1 MCGDENCS
9 FVHFAMNAETND
21 FSPHVVNTN
30 KLWRKNMVFGLFKK
44 DKDDAHPLNHPVYV
58 EIPYGDET
66 LRLETGR
73 MAKQANGAVLATM
86 GGTMVLATVCAEKSA
101 VEGQD
106 FFPLTVDYQE
116 KYASAGRIPG
126 SRDRREGK
134 ASTAET
140 LTARL
145 IDRPIRPLFPE
156 TFKNKVQII
165 AQVFSYDKKNQ
176 PDILAMIASS
186 AALAL
191 SGVPFQGPIGAAR
204 VGYADGQYVLN
215 PSRKATDDMEMDLV
229 VAATKDGV
237 LMVESEI
244 GELDEKTVLGAV
256 KFGFDAQQPVI
267 NAINELAEKAGKE
280 RWATP
285 EKSPEYVAMEKAF
298 EKFAG
303 DIEAALGIKE
313 KLVRLD
319 TLAEIHVAAKAMI
332 PELFPDTTVATSTLE
347 SFADEIVE
355 NITARIMRGNILAG
369 KPRIDGRDTKTVRPI
384 EIELGVLPRA
394 HGSALF
400 TRGETQALVTLT
412 LGGGKDALPIES
424 LDGAEEKDFFL
435 NYNFPGYSVGE
446 CKGLKSPSRREL
458 GHGNLAWRAL
468 HPMVPN
474 RAEFDYVIRVV
485 SDILESNG
493 SSSMATTCGATLA
506 MMDGGVPLKRPVAGI
521 AMGLIKEG
529 DDYAVL
535 TDILGDE
542 DHLGDMDFKVTGTDQ
557 GITALQMDIKITSIT
572 FEIMEKALAQAR
584 DGRMHILGKIE
595 KAIKAP
601 REKVSEYAPQMYTMK
616 INPDKVRE
624 VIGKGGVVIQA
635 LTRETNTNI
644 DLEDDGTIKIM
655 AVSKEDADEAI
666 RRIKDI
672 VAEPEV
678 GMIYAGTV
686 SGVKDFGLFVKVL
699 NGFESMVHISE
710 ITGKR
715 IDKIADAG
723 YKEGDAV
730 YVKYLGADKRGKTRM
745 TMVGIDQK
753 SGKEV
758 EKA

>member
-1 MCGDENCS
+1 M
-9 FVHFAMNAETND
+9 
-21 FSPHVVNTN
+21 
-30 KLWRKNMVFGLFKK
+30 LFGLINKK
-44 DKDDAHPLNHPVYV
+44 GEPAHLNNPVAV
-58 EIPYGDET
+58 EVKYGDET

-73 MAKQANGAVLATM
+73 LAKQANGSVLATM
-86 GGTMVLATVCAEKSA
+86 GGTMVLATVCAEKTA

-116 KYASAGRIPG
+116 KFASAGRIPG

-134 ASTAET
+134 ASMGET
-140 LTARL
+140 LIARL

-156 TFKNKVQII
+156 TFKNKVQVI
-165 AQVFSYDKKNQ
+165 AQVFSYDRKNQ

-191 SGVPFQGPIGAAR
+191 SGVPFAGPIGAAR
-204 VGYADGQYVLN
+204 VGYMNGKYVLN
-215 PSRKATDDMEMDLV
+215 PSKKDVENSEMDLV

-244 GELDEKTVLGAV
+244 GELDEKTTLGAV
-256 KFGFDAQQPVI
+256 KFGFDAQQVVI
-267 NAINELAEKAGKE
+267 GAINELVETAGKE
-280 RWATP
+280 RWAVPEKTP
-285 EKSPEYVAMEKAF
+285 EYIAMEKRF
-298 EKFAG
+298 EEFAG
-303 DIEAALGIKE
+303 DIESALGIKE
-313 KLVRLD
+313 KLKRLEK
-319 TLAEIHVAAKAMI
+319 LAEIHASAKTLI
-332 PELFPDTTVATSTLE
+332 PEMFPDTNVATSTLE

-355 NITARIMRGNILAG
+355 NITARIMRSNILAG

-400 TRGETQALVTLT
+400 TRGETQALVSLT
-412 LGGGKDALPIES
+412 LGGGKDALPLES
-424 LDGAEEKDFFL
+424 LDGDEERDFIL
-435 NYNFPGYSVGE
+435 NYNFPGFSVGE
-446 CKGLKSPSRREL
+446 AKGLKAPGRREI
-458 GHGNLAWRAL
+458 GHGNLAWRAV
-468 HPMVPN
+468 HPMIPP
-474 RAEFDYVIRVV
+474 RSEFDYVIRVC

-506 MMDGGVPLKRPVAGI
+506 LMDGGVPMKRPVAGI

-529 DDYAVL
+529 DDYAIL

-572 FEIMEKALAQAR
+572 FEIMEKALAQAK
-584 DGRMHILGKIE
+584 DGRMHILGKIT
-595 KAIKAP
+595 KAISKP
-601 REKVSEYAPQMYTMK
+601 RAHVSEYAPQMYTMK

-635 LTRETNTNI
+635 LTRDTNTTI
-644 DLEDDGTIKIM
+644 DLEDDGTVKIL
-655 AVSKEDADEAI
+655 AVTREDADAAI
-666 RRIKDI
+666 ARIKEI

-678 GMIYAGTV
+678 GAIYPGVV
-686 SGVKDFGLFVKVL
+686 SGIKDFGIFVKIM

-715 IDKIADAG
+715 LAKIEDAG
-723 YKEGDAV
+723 FKEGDKV
-730 YVKYLGADKRGKTRM
+730 YVRYLGPDKRGKTRM
-745 TMVGIDQK
+745 SMVGIDQK
-753 SGKEV
+753 TGEEIESKS
-758 EKA
+758 K

>member
-1 MCGDENCS
+1 M
-9 FVHFAMNAETND
+9 
-21 FSPHVVNTN
+21 
-30 KLWRKNMVFGLFKK
+30 LFGLFKGDEK
-44 DKDDAHPLNHPVYV
+44 HPLNNPIAV
-58 EIPYGDET
+58 EIPYGNET

-86 GGTMVLATVCAEKSA
+86 GGTMVLATVCAEKTA

-191 SGVPFQGPIGAAR
+191 SGVPFAGPIGAAR
-204 VGYADGQYVLN
+204 VGYTDGQYVLN
-215 PSRKATDDMEMDLV
+215 PSRKETEDSEMDLV
-229 VAATKDGV
+229 VAATRDGV

-244 GELDEKTVLGAV
+244 GELDEETTLGAV
-256 KFGFDAQQPVI
+256 KFGFDAQQAVI
-267 NAINELAEKAGKE
+267 NAINELTAAAGKE

-285 EKSPEYVAMEKAF
+285 EKAPEYIEMEGAF
-298 EKFAG
+298 EKFA
-303 DIEAALGIKE
+303 DQIESALAIKE

-319 TLAEIHVAAKAMI
+319 TLGEIHAAAKAEIAGMF
-332 PELFPDTTVATSTLE
+332 PETTLATSTLE
-347 SFADEIVE
+347 SWADEIIE

-369 KPRIDGRDTKTVRPI
+369 RPRIDGRDTKTVRPI
-384 EIELGVLPRA
+384 EIELGILPRA

-400 TRGETQALVTLT
+400 TRGETQALVSLT
-412 LGGGKDALPIES
+412 LGGGKDALPIET

-468 HPMVPN
+468 HPMVPT
-474 RAEFDYVIRVV
+474 RAQFDYVIRVV

-506 MMDGGVPLKRPVAGI
+506 MMDGGVPLTRPVAGI

-529 DDYAVL
+529 DDYAIL

-542 DHLGDMDFKVTGTDQ
+542 DHLGDMDFKVTGTDR

-572 FEIMEKALAQAR
+572 FDIMKHALAQAR

-601 REKVSEYAPQMYTMK
+601 RANVSQYAPQMYTMK

-635 LTRETNTNI
+635 LTRETNTTI
-644 DLEDDGTIKIM
+644 DLEDDGTVKIL
-655 AVSKEDADEAI
+655 ATTKEDADAAI
-666 RRIKDI
+666 ARIKDI

-678 GMIYAGTV
+678 GVIYDGV
-686 SGVKDFGLFVKVL
+686 ISGVKDFGLFVKIM

-710 ITGKR
+710 ITGER
-715 IDKIADAG
+715 LAKIEDAKL
-723 YKEGDAV
+723 KEGDKV
-730 YVKYLGADKRGKTRM
+730 YVRYLGLDKRGKTRM
-745 TMVGIDQK
+745 SMVGIDQK
-753 SGKEV
+753 TGAEIK
-758 EKA
+758 KADK

>member
-1 MCGDENCS
+1 M
-9 FVHFAMNAETND
+9 
-21 FSPHVVNTN
+21 
-30 KLWRKNMVFGLFKK
+30 LFGLFGK
-44 DKDDAHPLNHPVYV
+44 DEKTTKLNNPIAV

-73 MAKQANGAVLATM
+73 MAKQANGSVLATM

-116 KYASAGRIPG
+116 KFASAGRIPG

-204 VGYADGQYVLN
+204 VGFADGKYILN
-215 PSRKATDDMEMDLV
+215 PSKKATEDSEMDLV

-244 GELDEKTVLGAV
+244 GELDEATVLGAV
-256 KFGFDAQQPVI
+256 KFGFDAQQDVI
-267 NAINELAEKAGKE
+267 RAINELADAAGKE
-280 RWATP
+280 RWAVPEKTP
-285 EKSPEYVAMEKAF
+285 EQLTMESEF
-298 EKFAG
+298 ESFAPA
-303 DIEAALGIKE
+303 IEAALQIKE
-313 KLVRLD
+313 KLVRLE
-319 TLAEIHVAAKAMI
+319 TLAEIHTMAKARI
-332 PELFPDTTVATSTLE
+332 PELFPETERAASTLE
-347 SFADEIVE
+347 SWADEVIE
-355 NITARIMRGNILAG
+355 NLTARIMRGNILAG
-369 KPRIDGRDTKTVRPI
+369 KPRIDGRDNKTVRPI
-384 EIELGVLPRA
+384 EIELGVMPRA

-400 TRGETQALVTLT
+400 TRGETQALVSLT

-424 LDGAEEKDFFL
+424 LDGAEERDFIL

-446 CKGLKSPSRREL
+446 CKGLKSPGRREI
-458 GHGNLAWRAL
+458 GHGNLAWRAV
-468 HPMVPN
+468 HPMVPS
-474 RAEFDYVIRVV
+474 RSEFDYVIRIV

-506 MMDGGVPLKRPVAGI
+506 MMDGGVPMKRPVAGI

-529 DDYAVL
+529 DDYAIL

-542 DHLGDMDFKVTGTDQ
+542 DHLGDMDFKVTGTNQ
-557 GITALQMDIKITSIT
+557 GVTALQMDIKITSIT
-572 FEIMEKALAQAR
+572 FEIMERALAQAK

-595 KAIKAP
+595 KAIKKP
-601 REKVSEYAPQMYTMK
+601 RDHVSEYAPQAYTMK

-624 VIGKGGVVIQA
+624 VIGKGGSVIQA
-635 LTRETNTNI
+635 LVRETNTII

-655 AVSKEDADEAI
+655 ATDKEDADAAI
-666 RRIKDI
+666 QRIKDI

-678 GMIYAGTV
+678 GQIYKGTV
-686 SGVKDFGLFVKVL
+686 SGMKDFGLFVKIM
-699 NGFESMVHISE
+699 NGFEAMVHISE
-710 ITGKR
+710 ITGER
-715 IDKIADAG
+715 IAKIEDTKI
-723 YKEGDAV
+723 KEGDTV
-730 YVKYLGADKRGKTRM
+730 YVRFLGADKRGKTRM
-745 TMVGIDQK
+745 SMVGIDQK
-753 SGKEV
+753 TGEEIK
-758 EKA
+758 K

>member
-1 MCGDENCS
+1 M
-9 FVHFAMNAETND
+9 
-21 FSPHVVNTN
+21 
-30 KLWRKNMVFGLFKK
+30 FGIFKK
-44 DKDDAHPLNHPVYV
+44 SKNDEHVLNNPIVV
-58 EIPYGDET
+58 EFQYGDET
-66 LRLETGR
+66 VRLETGR
-73 MAKQANGAVLATM
+73 YAKQATGAVMATM
-86 GGTMVLATVCAEKSA
+86 GETMVLATVCAEKTA

-134 ASTAET
+134 ASVNET
-140 LTARL
+140 LIARL

-186 AALAL
+186 AALAI
-191 SGVPFQGPIGAAR
+191 SGVPFQGPIGVAR
-204 VGYADGQYVLN
+204 VGYMNGQYVLN
-215 PSRKATDDMEMDLV
+215 PSKKEAEDSEMDLV

-244 GELDEKTVLGAV
+244 GELDEKTTLGAV
-256 KFGFDAQQPVI
+256 KFGFDQQQTVI
-267 NAINELAEKAGKE
+267 KAINEFAQKAGKE

-285 EKSPEYVAMEKAF
+285 EHSEEYIVMEKDF
-298 EKFAG
+298 EQFAG
-303 DIEAALGIKE
+303 EITDALLIKE

-319 TLAEIHVAAKAMI
+319 TLAEIHAKAKARI
-332 PELFPDTTVATSTLE
+332 SELFPETTTAASTLE
-347 SFADEIVE
+347 SWADEIIE

-400 TRGETQALVTLT
+400 TRGETQALVSLT
-412 LGGGKDALPIES
+412 LGGGKDALPIEA
-424 LDGAEEKDFFL
+424 LDGDSERDFIL
-435 NYNFPGYSVGE
+435 NYNFPGFSVGE
-446 CKGLKSPSRREL
+446 AKGLKAPGRREL
-458 GHGNLAWRAL
+458 GHGNLAWRAI
-468 HPMVPN
+468 HPMIPT
-474 RAEFDYVIRVV
+474 REQFDYVIRVC

-506 MMDGGVPLKRPVAGI
+506 LMDGGVPMKRPVAGI

-529 DDYAVL
+529 DEYAIL

-542 DHLGDMDFKVTGTDQ
+542 DHLGDMDFKVTGTDK

-572 FEIMEKALAQAR
+572 FEIMEHALAQAK

-601 REKVSEYAPQMYTMK
+601 RKSVSEYAPQSYAMK

-624 VIGKGGVVIQA
+624 VIGKGGSVIQA
-635 LTRETNTNI
+635 LTRDTNTQI
-644 DLEDDGTIKIM
+644 ELEDDGSIKIM
-655 AVSKEDADEAI
+655 ATSKEDADAAI
-666 RRIKDI
+666 ARIKEI

-678 GMIYAGTV
+678 GEIYEGVV
-686 SGVKDFGLFVKVL
+686 SGLKDFGLFVKIMK
-699 NGFESMVHISE
+699 NFESLVHISE
-710 ITGKR
+710 ITGER
-715 IDKIADAG
+715 LAKIEDAKL
-723 YKEGDAV
+723 KEGDKV
-730 YVKYLGADKRGKTRM
+730 FVRYLGIDKRGKTRLS
-745 TMVGIDQK
+745 MVGIDQK
-753 SGKEV
+753 TGKEI
-758 EKA
+758 KK

>member
-1 MCGDENCS
+1 M
-9 FVHFAMNAETND
+9 
-21 FSPHVVNTN
+21 
-30 KLWRKNMVFGLFKK
+30 LFGLFNK
-44 DKDDAHPLNHPVYV
+44 DEKHPLNNPVAV
-58 EIPYGDET
+58 EIKYGDEV

-73 MAKQANGAVLATM
+73 FAKQAEGSVMATM
-86 GGTMVLATVCAEKSA
+86 GGTMVLATVCAEKTA

-116 KYASAGRIPG
+116 KFASSGRIPG

-134 ASTAET
+134 ASTNET
-140 LTARL
+140 LIARL

-204 VGYADGQYVLN
+204 VGYMNGKYVLN
-215 PSRKATDDMEMDLV
+215 PSKKDVEESEMDLV

-244 GELDEKTVLGAV
+244 GELDEATTLGAV
-256 KFGFDAQQPVI
+256 KFGFDAQQAVI
-267 NAINELAEKAGKE
+267 KAINELAAQVGKE
-280 RWATP
+280 RWAVP
-285 EKSPEYVAMEKAF
+285 EKTAEYVAMEKKF
-298 EKFAG
+298 EQFAS
-303 DIEAALGIKE
+303 DIENALLIKE
-313 KLVRLD
+313 KLHRLE
-319 TLAEIHVAAKAMI
+319 TLANIHASAKALI
-332 PELFPDTTVATSTLE
+332 PEMFPETTVATSTLE

-355 NITARIMRGNILAG
+355 GITARIMRSNILAG

-400 TRGETQALVTLT
+400 TRGETQALVSLT

-424 LDGAEEKDFFL
+424 LDGAEDRDFIL

-446 CKGLKSPSRREL
+446 AKGLKGPGRREI
-458 GHGNLAWRAL
+458 GHGNLAWRAV
-468 HPMVPN
+468 HPMVPT
-474 RAEFDYVIRVV
+474 RDEFDYVIRVC

-506 MMDGGVPLKRPVAGI
+506 MMDGGVPMKRPVAGI

-529 DDYAVL
+529 DDYAIL

-542 DHLGDMDFKVTGTDQ
+542 DHLGDMDFKVTGTDH

-572 FEIMEKALAQAR
+572 FEIMERALAQAK
-584 DGRMHILGKIE
+584 DGRMHILGKIQ

-601 REKVSEYAPQMYTMK
+601 RDHVSEYAPQMYTMK

-624 VIGKGGVVIQA
+624 VIGKGGSVIQA
-635 LTRETNTNI
+635 LTRDTNTQI
-644 DLEDDGTIKIM
+644 ELEDDGSIKIM
-655 AVSKEDADEAI
+655 ATSKDDADAAI
-666 RRIKDI
+666 ARINDI

-678 GMIYAGTV
+678 GEIYAGVV
-686 SGVKDFGLFVKVL
+686 SGIKDFGLFVKIL

-710 ITGKR
+710 ITGER
-715 IDKIADAG
+715 LAKIEDAKI
-723 YKEGDAV
+723 KEGDKV
-730 YVKYLGADKRGKTRM
+730 YVRYLGADKRGKTRM
-745 TMVGIDQK
+745 SMVGIDQK
-753 SGKEV
+753 TGKET
-758 EKA
+758 K

>member
-1 MCGDENCS
+1 M
-9 FVHFAMNAETND
+9 
-21 FSPHVVNTN
+21 
-30 KLWRKNMVFGLFKK
+30 FGLFKK
-44 DKDDAHPLNHPVYV
+44 SEAHVLNNPVAV
-58 EIPYGDET
+58 EFQYGDET
-66 LRLETGR
+66 VRLETGR
-73 MAKQANGAVLATM
+73 YAKQATGSVMATM
-86 GGTMVLATVCAEKSA
+86 GGTMVLATVCAEKTA

-134 ASTAET
+134 ASVSET
-140 LTARL
+140 LIARL
-145 IDRPIRPLFPE
+145 IDRPIRPLFPD

-191 SGVPFQGPIGAAR
+191 SGVPFAGPIGAAR
-204 VGYADGQYVLN
+204 VGYKDGQYLLN
-215 PSRKATDDMEMDLV
+215 PSKKDVEDSEMDLV

-244 GELDEKTVLGAV
+244 GELDEKTTLGAV
-256 KFGFDAQQPVI
+256 KFGFDAQQVVI
-267 NAINELAEKAGKE
+267 NAINEFVEKAGKE
-280 RWATP
+280 RWETP
-285 EKSPEYVAMEKAF
+285 EHSEEYIAMEKDF
-298 EKFAG
+298 EQYAG
-303 DIEAALGIKE
+303 DIENALLIKE

-319 TLAEIHVAAKAMI
+319 TLAQIHATAKTRI
-332 PELFPDTTVATSTLE
+332 PELFPDTTTATSTLE
-347 SFADEIVE
+347 SWADEIVE

-400 TRGETQALVTLT
+400 TRGETQALVSLT

-424 LDGAEEKDFFL
+424 LDGDDERDFIL
-435 NYNFPGYSVGE
+435 NYNFPGYAVGE
-446 CKGLKSPSRREL
+446 VKGLKSPGRREL
-458 GHGNLAWRAL
+458 GHGNLAWRAV
-468 HPMVPN
+468 HPMIPS
-474 RAEFDYVIRVV
+474 REQFDYVIRVC

-506 MMDGGVPLKRPVAGI
+506 MMDGGVPMKRPVAGI

-529 DDYAVL
+529 DDYAIL

-542 DHLGDMDFKVTGTDQ
+542 DHLGDMDFKVTGTDR

-572 FEIMEKALAQAR
+572 FEIMEHALAQAK

-601 REKVSEYAPQMYTMK
+601 RKKVSEFAPQAYTMK
-616 INPDKVRE
+616 INPDKVRD

-635 LTRETNTNI
+635 LTRETNTQI
-644 DLEDDGTIKIM
+644 ELSDDGTIKIM
-655 AVSKEDADEAI
+655 ASSQEDADAAI
-666 RRIKDI
+666 NRIKDI

-678 GMIYAGTV
+678 GEIYKGEV
-686 SGVKDFGLFVKVL
+686 SGMKDFGIFVKIL
-699 NGFESMVHISE
+699 KGFESMVHISE
-710 ITGKR
+710 ITGER
-715 IDKIADAG
+715 LEKIEDA
-723 YKEGDAV
+723 KLKVGDTV
-730 YVKYLGADKRGKTRM
+730 YVRYLGADKRGKTRM
-745 TMVGIDQK
+745 SMVGIDQK
-753 SGKEV
+753 TGKE
-758 EKA
+758 K

>member
-1 MCGDENCS
+1 
-9 FVHFAMNAETND
+9 
-21 FSPHVVNTN
+21 
-30 KLWRKNMVFGLFKK
+30 MVFGLFKK
-44 DKDDAHPLNHPVYV
+44 DAKLNNPVAV
-58 EIPYGDET
+58 EIKYGNET

-73 MAKQANGAVLATM
+73 MAKQANGSVLATM
-86 GGTMVLATVCAEKSA
+86 GETMVLATVCAEKSA

-116 KYASAGRIPG
+116 KFASAGRIPG

-204 VGYADGQYVLN
+204 VGYADGQYILN
-215 PSRKATDDMEMDLV
+215 PSKKDVENSEMDLV

-244 GELDEKTVLGAV
+244 GELDEATVLGAV
-256 KFGFDAQQPVI
+256 KFGFDEQQKVI
-267 NAINELAEKAGKE
+267 AAINELAEKAGKE

-285 EKSPEYVAMEKAF
+285 EKTPEQITMEENF
-298 EKFAG
+298 ESFAG
-303 DIEAALGIKE
+303 DIEAALQIKE
-313 KLVRLD
+313 KLVRLE
-319 TLAEIHVAAKAMI
+319 TLASIHAAAKARI
-332 PELFPDTTVATSTLE
+332 PELFPESERATSTLE
-347 SFADEIVE
+347 SWADEVIE
-355 NITARIMRGNILAG
+355 NLTARIMRGNILAG
-369 KPRIDGRDTKTVRPI
+369 KPRIDGRDNKTVRPI

-400 TRGETQALVTLT
+400 TRGETQALVSLT

-424 LDGAEEKDFFL
+424 LDGAEERDFIL

-446 CKGLKSPSRREL
+446 CKGLKSPGRREI
-458 GHGNLAWRAL
+458 GHGNLAWRAV
-468 HPMVPN
+468 HPMVPT
-474 RAEFDYVIRVV
+474 RSEFDYVIRIV

-506 MMDGGVPLKRPVAGI
+506 MMDGGVPMKRPVAGI

-529 DDYAVL
+529 DDYAIL

-557 GITALQMDIKITSIT
+557 GVTALQMDIKITSIT
-572 FEIMEKALAQAR
+572 FEIMERALAQAK

-595 KAIKAP
+595 KAIKKP
-601 REKVSEYAPQMYTMK
+601 RANVSEYAPQTYTMK

-624 VIGKGGVVIQA
+624 VIGKGGSVIQA
-635 LTRETNTNI
+635 LVRETNTVI
-644 DLEDDGTIKIM
+644 DLEDDGTVKIM
-655 AVSKEDADEAI
+655 AVAKEDADNAI
-666 RRIKDI
+666 ARIKEI

-678 GMIYAGTV
+678 GQIYKGTV
-686 SGVKDFGLFVKVL
+686 SGMKDFGLFVKIM
-699 NGFESMVHISE
+699 NGFEAMVHISE
-710 ITGKR
+710 ITGER
-715 IDKIADAG
+715 IAKIEDTKI
-723 YKEGDAV
+723 KEGDTV
-730 YVKYLGADKRGKTRM
+730 YVRFLGADKRGKTRM
-745 TMVGIDQK
+745 SMVGIDQK
-753 SGKEV
+753 TGEEIK
-758 EKA
+758 K

>member
-1 MCGDENCS
+1 MLGI
-9 FVHFAMNAETND
+9 
-21 FSPHVVNTN
+21 
-30 KLWRKNMVFGLFKK
+30 FKK
-44 DKDDAHPLNHPVYV
+44 GEKHVLNNPVTI
-58 EIPYGDET
+58 EFQYGDEKVI
-66 LRLETGR
+66 LETGR
-73 MAKQANGAVLATM
+73 YAKQATGAVMATM
-86 GGTMVLATVCAEKSA
+86 GGTMVLATVCAEKTA

-116 KYASAGRIPG
+116 KYASSGRIPG

-134 ASTAET
+134 ASVAET

-165 AQVFSYDKKNQ
+165 AQVFSYDRKNQ

-186 AALAL
+186 AALAI
-191 SGVPFQGPIGAAR
+191 SGVPFAGPIGAAR
-204 VGYADGQYVLN
+204 VGYMDGKYVLN
-215 PSRKATDDMEMDLV
+215 PSKKDLEKSQMDLV

-244 GELDEKTVLGAV
+244 GELDEKTTLGAV
-256 KFGFDAQQPVI
+256 KFGFDQQQTVI
-267 NAINELAEKAGKE
+267 KAINEFVEKAGKE
-280 RWATP
+280 PWAIP
-285 EKSPEYVAMEKAF
+285 EHSEEYVVMEKDF
-298 EKFAG
+298 EQFAG
-303 DIEAALGIKE
+303 EITDALLIKE

-319 TLAEIHVAAKAMI
+319 TLSEIHAKAKARI
-332 PELFPDTTVATSTLE
+332 AELFPDTTTATSTLE
-347 SFADEIVE
+347 SWADEIVE

-400 TRGETQALVTLT
+400 TRGETQALVSLT
-412 LGGGKDALPIES
+412 LGGDRDALPIES
-424 LDGAEEKDFFL
+424 LDGDSERDFIL

-446 CKGLKSPSRREL
+446 AKGLKSPGRREL
-458 GHGNLAWRAL
+458 GHGNLAWRAV
-468 HPMVPN
+468 HPMVPT
-474 RAEFDYVIRVV
+474 REEFDYVIRIC

-506 MMDGGVPLKRPVAGI
+506 MMDGGVPMKRPVAGI

-529 DDYAVL
+529 DDYAIL

-572 FEIMEKALAQAR
+572 FEIMEHALAQAK
-584 DGRMHILGKIE
+584 DGRMHILGKIQ

-601 REKVSEYAPQMYTMK
+601 RKELSEFAPQAYTMK
-616 INPDKVRE
+616 IEPEKVRE
-624 VIGKGGVVIQA
+624 VIGKGGSVIQA
-635 LTRETNTNI
+635 LTRETNTQI
-644 DLEDDGTIKIM
+644 ELEDDGSVKIM
-655 AVSKEDADEAI
+655 ASTPEDAQAAI
-666 RRIKDI
+666 ERIKEI

-678 GMIYAGTV
+678 GMIYQGTV
-686 SGVKDFGLFVKVL
+686 TGLKEFGLFAKIMK
-699 NGFESMVHISE
+699 NFEAMVHISE
-710 ITGKR
+710 ITGERLKT
-715 IDKIADAG
+715 IEDA
-723 YKEGDAV
+723 KLNVGDTV
-730 YVKYLGADKRGKTRM
+730 FVKYAGIDKRGKTRF

-753 SGKEV
+753 TGKEI
-758 EKA
+758 KK

>member
-1 MCGDENCS
+1 MI
-9 FVHFAMNAETND
+9 
-21 FSPHVVNTN
+21 
-30 KLWRKNMVFGLFKK
+30 FGFKK
-44 DKDDAHPLNHPVYV
+44 KEEKHPLNNPIVV
-58 EIPYGDET
+58 EVPYGSET

-73 MAKQANGAVLATM
+73 MAKQANGAVWASM
-86 GGTMVLATVCAEKSA
+86 GGTIVLATVCAEKTA

-134 ASTAET
+134 PSVSET
-140 LTARL
+140 LIARL

-191 SGVPFQGPIGAAR
+191 SGVPFQGPVGAAR
-204 VGYADGQYVLN
+204 VGYKDGNYLLN
-215 PSRKATDDMEMDLV
+215 PSKKELEESEMDLV
-229 VAATKDGV
+229 VSATKDGV

-244 GELDEKTVLGAV
+244 GELDEKTTLGAV
-256 KFGFDAQQPVI
+256 KFGFDAQQVVI
-267 NAINELAEKAGKE
+267 DAINEFAAKVGKE
-280 RWATP
+280 RWEVP
-285 EKSPEYVAMEKAF
+285 EKTAEYIKMESDFERYVPE
-298 EKFAG
+298 
-303 DIEAALGIKE
+303 ITNALGIKE

-319 TLAEIHVAAKAMI
+319 TLASIHADAKSRIA
-332 PELFPDTTVATSTLE
+332 ELFPETTLATSTLE

-369 KPRIDGRDTKTVRPI
+369 LPRIDGRDTKTVRPI

-400 TRGETQALVTLT
+400 TRGETQALVSLT

-424 LDGAEEKDFFL
+424 LDGDEERDFIL

-446 CKGLKSPSRREL
+446 AKGLKSPGRREL

-468 HPMVPN
+468 HPMVPS
-474 RAEFDYVIRVV
+474 REKFDYVIRVC

-506 MMDGGVPLKRPVAGI
+506 MMDGGVPLTRPVAGI

-529 DDYAVL
+529 DDYAIL

-542 DHLGDMDFKVTGTDQ
+542 DHLGDMDFKVTGTKD

-572 FEIMEKALAQAR
+572 FEIMEHALAQAR
-584 DGRMHILGKIE
+584 DGRMHILGKIND
-595 KAIKAP
+595 AIKEP
-601 REKVSEYAPQMYTMK
+601 RKNVSEFAPQTYTIK
-616 INPDKVRE
+616 INPDKVRD

-635 LTRETNTNI
+635 LTRETNTTI
-644 DLEDDGTIKIM
+644 ELEDDGTVKIM
-655 AVSKEDADEAI
+655 AVNKEDAEEAI
-666 RRIKDI
+666 ARIKNI

-678 GMIYAGTV
+678 GMIYKGTV
-686 SGVKDFGLFVKVL
+686 SGMKDFGLFVKIL

-715 IDKIADAG
+715 LEKIEDAKI
-723 YKEGDAV
+723 KEGDTV
-730 YVKYLGADKRGKTRM
+730 FVKYLGADKRGKTRLS
-745 TMVGIDQK
+745 MVGIDQK
-753 SGKEV
+753 TGAEI
-758 EKA
+758 EK

>member
-1 MCGDENCS
+1 M
-9 FVHFAMNAETND
+9 
-21 FSPHVVNTN
+21 
-30 KLWRKNMVFGLFKK
+30 FGIFKK
-44 DKDDAHPLNHPVYV
+44 SKNDEHVLNNPIVV
-58 EIPYGDET
+58 EFQYGDET
-66 LRLETGR
+66 VRLETGR
-73 MAKQANGAVLATM
+73 YAKQATGAVMATM
-86 GGTMVLATVCAEKSA
+86 GETMVLATVCAEKTA

-134 ASTAET
+134 ASVNET
-140 LTARL
+140 LIARL

-186 AALAL
+186 AALAI

-204 VGYADGQYVLN
+204 VGYMNGQYVLN
-215 PSRKATDDMEMDLV
+215 PSKKEAEDSEMDLV

-244 GELDEKTVLGAV
+244 GELDEKTTLGAV
-256 KFGFDAQQPVI
+256 KFGFDQQQTVI
-267 NAINELAEKAGKE
+267 KAINEFAQKAGKE

-285 EKSPEYVAMEKAF
+285 EHSEEYIVMEKDF
-298 EKFAG
+298 EQFAG
-303 DIEAALGIKE
+303 EITDALLIKE

-319 TLAEIHVAAKAMI
+319 TLAEIHAKAKARI
-332 PELFPDTTVATSTLE
+332 SELFPETTTAASTLE
-347 SFADEIVE
+347 SWADEIIE

-400 TRGETQALVTLT
+400 TRGETQALVSLT
-412 LGGGKDALPIES
+412 LGGGKDALPIEA
-424 LDGAEEKDFFL
+424 LDGDSERDFIL
-435 NYNFPGYSVGE
+435 NYNFPGFSVGE
-446 CKGLKSPSRREL
+446 AKGLKAPGRREL
-458 GHGNLAWRAL
+458 GHGNLAWRAI
-468 HPMVPN
+468 HPMIPT
-474 RAEFDYVIRVV
+474 REQFDYVIRVC

-506 MMDGGVPLKRPVAGI
+506 LMDGGVPMKRPVAGI

-529 DDYAVL
+529 DEYAIL

-542 DHLGDMDFKVTGTDQ
+542 DHLGDMDFKVTGTDK

-572 FEIMEKALAQAR
+572 FEIMEHALAQAK

-601 REKVSEYAPQMYTMK
+601 RKSVSEYAPQSYAMK

-624 VIGKGGVVIQA
+624 VIGKGGAVIQA
-635 LTRETNTNI
+635 LTRETNTQI
-644 DLEDDGTIKIM
+644 ELEDDGTVKIM
-655 AVSKEDADEAI
+655 AADKTDAEEAI
-666 RRIKDI
+666 RRIKEI

-678 GMIYAGTV
+678 GEIYEGEV
-686 SGVKDFGLFVKVL
+686 SGIKDFGLFVKIL
-699 NGFESMVHISE
+699 KNFESMVHISE
-710 ITGKR
+710 ITGERLAK
-715 IDKIADAG
+715 IEDAKLNIGDK
-723 YKEGDAV
+723 V
-730 YVKYLGADKRGKTRM
+730 FVRYLGTDKRGKTRLS
-745 TMVGIDQK
+745 MVGIDQK
-753 SGKEV
+753 TGKEI
-758 EKA
+758 KK

>member
-1 MCGDENCS
+1 M
-9 FVHFAMNAETND
+9 
-21 FSPHVVNTN
+21 
-30 KLWRKNMVFGLFKK
+30 LFGLFGK
-44 DKDDAHPLNHPVYV
+44 DEKTTKLNNPVAV

-73 MAKQANGAVLATM
+73 MAKQANGSVLATM

-116 KYASAGRIPG
+116 KFASAGRIPG

-204 VGYADGQYVLN
+204 VGFADGEYILN
-215 PSRKATDDMEMDLV
+215 PSKKACEDSEMDLV

-244 GELDEKTVLGAV
+244 GELDEATVLGAV
-256 KFGFDAQQPVI
+256 KFGFDAQQDVI
-267 NAINELAEKAGKE
+267 RAINELAEAAGKE

-285 EKSPEYVAMEKAF
+285 EKTQEQLTMESEF
-298 EKFAG
+298 ESFAPA
-303 DIEAALGIKE
+303 IEAALQIKE
-313 KLVRLD
+313 KLVRLE
-319 TLAEIHVAAKAMI
+319 TLSEIHTMAKARI
-332 PELFPDTTVATSTLE
+332 PELFPESERAASTLE
-347 SFADEIVE
+347 SWADEVIE
-355 NITARIMRGNILAG
+355 NLTARIMRGNILAG
-369 KPRIDGRDTKTVRPI
+369 KPRIDGRDNKTVRPI

-400 TRGETQALVTLT
+400 TRGETQALVSLT

-424 LDGAEEKDFFL
+424 LDGSEERDFIL

-446 CKGLKSPSRREL
+446 CKGLKSPGRREI
-458 GHGNLAWRAL
+458 GHGNLAWRAV
-468 HPMVPN
+468 HPMVPS
-474 RAEFDYVIRVV
+474 RSEFDYVIRIV

-506 MMDGGVPLKRPVAGI
+506 MMDGGVPMKRPVAGI

-529 DDYAVL
+529 DDYAIL

-542 DHLGDMDFKVTGTDQ
+542 DHLGDMDFKVTGTNQ
-557 GITALQMDIKITSIT
+557 GVTALQMDIKITSIT
-572 FEIMEKALAQAR
+572 FEIMERALAQAK

-595 KAIKAP
+595 KAIKKP
-601 REKVSEYAPQMYTMK
+601 REHVSEYAPQAYTMK

-624 VIGKGGVVIQA
+624 VIGKGGSVIQA
-635 LTRETNTNI
+635 LVRETNTII

-655 AVSKEDADEAI
+655 ATAKEDADDAI
-666 RRIKDI
+666 QRIKDI

-678 GMIYAGTV
+678 GQIYKGTV
-686 SGVKDFGLFVKVL
+686 SGMKDFGLFVKIM
-699 NGFESMVHISE
+699 NGFEAMVHISE
-710 ITGKR
+710 ITGER
-715 IDKIADAG
+715 IAKIEDTKI
-723 YKEGDAV
+723 KEGDTV
-730 YVKYLGADKRGKTRM
+730 YVRYMGADKRGKTRM
-745 TMVGIDQK
+745 SMVGIDQK
-753 SGKEV
+753 TGEEINK
-758 EKA
+758 

>member
-1 MCGDENCS
+1 M
-9 FVHFAMNAETND
+9 
-21 FSPHVVNTN
+21 
-30 KLWRKNMVFGLFKK
+30 FGLFKSEK
-44 DKDDAHPLNHPVYV
+44 NVLNNPVAV
-58 EIPYGDET
+58 EFKYGDET
-66 LRLETGR
+66 VRLETGR
-73 MAKQANGAVLATM
+73 FAKQATGSVMATM
-86 GGTMVLATVCAEKSA
+86 GGTMVLATVCAEKTA

-116 KYASAGRIPG
+116 KFASSGRIPG

-134 ASTAET
+134 PSTNET
-140 LTARL
+140 LIARL

-165 AQVFSYDKKNQ
+165 AQVFSYDRKNQ

-191 SGVPFQGPIGAAR
+191 SGVPFSGPIGAAR
-204 VGYADGQYVLN
+204 VGYKDGQYLLN
-215 PSRKATDDMEMDLV
+215 PSKKQVEDSEMDLV

-244 GELDEKTVLGAV
+244 GELDEATTLGAV
-256 KFGFDAQQPVI
+256 KFGFEQQQTVI
-267 NAINELAEKAGKE
+267 NAINEFTEKAGKE

-285 EKSPEYVAMEKAF
+285 EKTPEYIEMEKDF
-298 EKFAG
+298 EQYAG
-303 DIEAALGIKE
+303 DIENALLIKE

-319 TLAEIHVAAKAMI
+319 TLAQIHATAKTRI
-332 PELFPDTTVATSTLE
+332 PELFPDTTIATSTLE
-347 SFADEIVE
+347 SWADEIVE

-400 TRGETQALVTLT
+400 TRGETQALVSLT
-412 LGGGKDALPIES
+412 LGGGQDALPVES
-424 LDGAEEKDFFL
+424 LDGDTERDFIL

-446 CKGLKSPSRREL
+446 AKGLKSPGRREL
-458 GHGNLAWRAL
+458 GHGNLAWRAV
-468 HPMVPN
+468 HPMVPT
-474 RAEFDYVIRVV
+474 REQFDYVIRIC

-506 MMDGGVPLKRPVAGI
+506 MMDGGVPMKRPVAGI

-529 DDYAVL
+529 DDYAIL

-542 DHLGDMDFKVTGTDQ
+542 DHLGDMDFKVTGTDR

-572 FEIMEKALAQAR
+572 FEIMERALAQAK

-601 REKVSEYAPQMYTMK
+601 REKLSEFAPQTYTMK

-624 VIGKGGVVIQA
+624 VIGKGGSVIQA
-635 LTRETNTNI
+635 LTRETNTQI
-644 DLEDDGTIKIM
+644 ELEDDGTVKIM
-655 AVSKEDADEAI
+655 ASTPDDADAAI
-666 RRIKDI
+666 SRIKEI

-678 GMIYAGTV
+678 GQIYRGVV
-686 SGVKDFGLFVKVL
+686 SGIKEFGLFVKIL
-699 NGFESMVHISE
+699 KNFESLVHISE
-710 ITGKR
+710 ITGQR
-715 IDKIADAG
+715 LAKIEDAK
-723 YKEGDAV
+723 YNVGDTV
-730 YVKYLGADKRGKTRM
+730 YVRYLGMDKRGKTRM
-745 TMVGIDQK
+745 SMVGINQENGEEIK
-753 SGKEV
+753 
-758 EKA
+758 

>member
-1 MCGDENCS
+1 M
-9 FVHFAMNAETND
+9 
-21 FSPHVVNTN
+21 
-30 KLWRKNMVFGLFKK
+30 LFGLINKK
-44 DKDDAHPLNHPVYV
+44 GGEPTQHLNNPVAV
-58 EIPYGDET
+58 EIKYGDET

-73 MAKQANGAVLATM
+73 FAKQANGAVMATM
-86 GGTMVLATVCAEKSA
+86 GGTMVLATVCAEKTA

-116 KYASAGRIPG
+116 KFASSGRIPG

-134 ASTAET
+134 ASMGET
-140 LTARL
+140 LIARL

-156 TFKNKVQII
+156 TFKNKVQVI
-165 AQVFSYDKKNQ
+165 AQVFSYDRKNQ

-191 SGVPFQGPIGAAR
+191 SGVPFAGPIGAAR
-204 VGYADGQYVLN
+204 VGYMDGKYILN
-215 PSRKATDDMEMDLV
+215 PSKKDVENSEMDLV

-244 GELDEKTVLGAV
+244 GELDEKTTLGAV
-256 KFGFDAQQPVI
+256 KFGFDAQQAVI
-267 NAINELAEKAGKE
+267 GAINELTKAAGKE

-285 EKSPEYVAMEKAF
+285 EKTAEYIAMEKRF
-298 EKFAG
+298 EEFAG
-303 DIEAALGIKE
+303 DIESALGIKE
-313 KLVRLD
+313 KLHRLE
-319 TLAEIHVAAKAMI
+319 TLAEIHAAAKALI
-332 PELFPDTTVATSTLE
+332 PEMFPDTTVATSTLE

-355 NITARIMRGNILAG
+355 NITARIMRSNILAG

-400 TRGETQALVTLT
+400 TRGETQALVSLT
-412 LGGGKDALPIES
+412 LGGGKDALPLET
-424 LDGAEEKDFFL
+424 LDGGEERDFIL
-435 NYNFPGYSVGE
+435 NYNFPGFSVGE
-446 CKGLKSPSRREL
+446 AKGLKAPGRREI
-458 GHGNLAWRAL
+458 GHGNLAWRAV
-468 HPMVPN
+468 HPMVPS
-474 RAEFDYVIRVV
+474 RSEFDYVIRLC

-506 MMDGGVPLKRPVAGI
+506 MMDGGVPMKRPVAGI

-529 DDYAVL
+529 DDYAIL

-572 FEIMEKALAQAR
+572 FEIMEKALAQAK
-584 DGRMHILGKIE
+584 DGRMHILGKI
-595 KAIKAP
+595 KAAIDKP
-601 REKVSEYAPQMYTMK
+601 RDHVSEYAPQMYTMQ

-635 LTRETNTNI
+635 LTRDTNTTI
-644 DLEDDGTIKIM
+644 DLEDDGTVKIL
-655 AVSKEDADEAI
+655 AVTREDADAAI
-666 RRIKDI
+666 ARIKEI

-678 GMIYAGTV
+678 GQIYPGVV
-686 SGVKDFGLFVKVL
+686 SGVKDFGIFVKIL

-715 IDKIADAG
+715 LAKIEDAKL
-723 YKEGDAV
+723 KEGDAV
-730 YVKYLGADKRGKTRM
+730 FVKYLGIDKRGKTRM
-745 TMVGIDQK
+745 SMVGIDQK
-753 SGKEV
+753 TGEEKETEGK
-758 EKA
+758 

>member
-1 MCGDENCS
+1 M
-9 FVHFAMNAETND
+9 
-21 FSPHVVNTN
+21 
-30 KLWRKNMVFGLFKK
+30 FGIFKK
-44 DKDDAHPLNHPVYV
+44 SNNNEHVLNNPIAV
-58 EIPYGDET
+58 EFQYGDET
-66 LRLETGR
+66 VRLETGR
-73 MAKQANGAVLATM
+73 YAKQATGAVMATM
-86 GGTMVLATVCAEKSA
+86 GQTMVLATVCAEKTA

-134 ASTAET
+134 ASVNET
-140 LTARL
+140 LIARL

-186 AALAL
+186 AALAI
-191 SGVPFQGPIGAAR
+191 SGVPFAGPIGAAR
-204 VGYADGQYVLN
+204 VGYKDGQYVLN
-215 PSRKATDDMEMDLV
+215 PSKKDIEDSEMDLV

-244 GELDEKTVLGAV
+244 GELDEKTTLGAV
-256 KFGFDAQQPVI
+256 KFGFDQQQTVI
-267 NAINELAEKAGKE
+267 NAINEFVEKAGKE

-285 EKSPEYVAMEKAF
+285 ENTAEYVAMEKDF
-298 EKFAG
+298 EQFAG
-303 DIEAALGIKE
+303 EIENALLIKE

-319 TLAEIHVAAKAMI
+319 TLAEIHTKAKARI
-332 PELFPDTTVATSTLE
+332 PELFPETTTATSTLE
-347 SFADEIVE
+347 SWADEIVE

-400 TRGETQALVTLT
+400 TRGETQALVSLT

-424 LDGAEEKDFFL
+424 LDGDDERDFIL
-435 NYNFPGYSVGE
+435 NYNFPGFSVGE
-446 CKGLKSPSRREL
+446 AKGLKAPGRREL
-458 GHGNLAWRAL
+458 GHGNLAWRAV
-468 HPMVPN
+468 HPMVPS
-474 RAEFDYVIRVV
+474 RDQFDYVIRVC

-506 MMDGGVPLKRPVAGI
+506 MMDGGVPMKRPVAGI

-529 DDYAVL
+529 DDYAIL

-542 DHLGDMDFKVTGTDQ
+542 DHLGDMDFKVTGTDR

-572 FEIMEKALAQAR
+572 FEIMEHALAQAK

-601 REKVSEYAPQMYTMK
+601 RKSVSEYAPQSYAMK
-616 INPDKVRE
+616 INPDKVRD
-624 VIGKGGVVIQA
+624 VIGKGGSVIQA
-635 LTRETNTNI
+635 LTRDTNTQI
-644 DLEDDGTIKIM
+644 ELEDDGSIKIM
-655 AVSKEDADEAI
+655 ATSKEDADNAI
-666 RRIKDI
+666 ARIKEI
-672 VAEPEV
+672 IAEPEV
-678 GMIYAGTV
+678 GEIYEGVV
-686 SGVKDFGLFVKVL
+686 SGIKDFGLFVKIL
-699 NGFESMVHISE
+699 KNFESLVHISE
-710 ITGKR
+710 ITGER
-715 IDKIADAG
+715 LAKIEDAKI
-723 YKEGDAV
+723 KEGDKV
-730 YVKYLGADKRGKTRM
+730 FVRYLGTDKRGKTRLS
-745 TMVGIDQK
+745 MVGIDQK
-753 SGKEV
+753 TGKEI
-758 EKA
+758 KK

>member
-1 MCGDENCS
+1 M
-9 FVHFAMNAETND
+9 
-21 FSPHVVNTN
+21 
-30 KLWRKNMVFGLFKK
+30 LFGLFNK
-44 DKDDAHPLNHPVYV
+44 DEKHPLNNPVAV
-58 EIPYGDET
+58 EIKYGDEV

-73 MAKQANGAVLATM
+73 FAKQAEGSVMATM
-86 GGTMVLATVCAEKSA
+86 GGTMVLATVCAEKTA

-116 KYASAGRIPG
+116 KFASSGRIPG

-134 ASTAET
+134 ASTNET
-140 LTARL
+140 LIARL

-204 VGYADGQYVLN
+204 VGYMNGKYVLN
-215 PSRKATDDMEMDLV
+215 PSKKDVEESEMDLV

-244 GELDEKTVLGAV
+244 GELDEATTLGAV
-256 KFGFDAQQPVI
+256 KFGFDAQQAVI
-267 NAINELAEKAGKE
+267 KAINELAAQVGKE
-280 RWATP
+280 RWAVP
-285 EKSPEYVAMEKAF
+285 EKTAEYVAMEKKF
-298 EKFAG
+298 EQFAS
-303 DIEAALGIKE
+303 DIENALLIKE
-313 KLVRLD
+313 KLHRLE
-319 TLAEIHVAAKAMI
+319 TLANIHASAKALI
-332 PELFPDTTVATSTLE
+332 PEMFPETTVATSTLE

-355 NITARIMRGNILAG
+355 GITARIMRSNILAG

-400 TRGETQALVTLT
+400 TRGETQALVSLT

-424 LDGAEEKDFFL
+424 LDGAEDRDFIL

-446 CKGLKSPSRREL
+446 AKGLKGPGRREI
-458 GHGNLAWRAL
+458 GHGNLAWRAV
-468 HPMVPN
+468 HPMVPT
-474 RAEFDYVIRVV
+474 RDEFDYVIRVC

-506 MMDGGVPLKRPVAGI
+506 MMDGGVPMKRPVAGI

-529 DDYAVL
+529 DDYAIL

-542 DHLGDMDFKVTGTDQ
+542 DHLGDMDFKVTGTDH

-572 FEIMEKALAQAR
+572 FEIMERALAQAK
-584 DGRMHILGKIE
+584 DGRMHILGKIQ

-601 REKVSEYAPQMYTMK
+601 RDHVSEYAPQMYTMK

-624 VIGKGGVVIQA
+624 VIGKGGSVIQA
-635 LTRETNTNI
+635 LTRDTNTQI
-644 DLEDDGTIKIM
+644 ELEDDGSIKIM
-655 AVSKEDADEAI
+655 ATSKDDADAAI
-666 RRIKDI
+666 ARIKDI

-678 GMIYAGTV
+678 GEIYAGVV
-686 SGVKDFGLFVKVL
+686 SGIKDFGLFVKIL

-710 ITGKR
+710 ITGER
-715 IDKIADAG
+715 LAKIEDAKI
-723 YKEGDAV
+723 KEGDKV
-730 YVKYLGADKRGKTRM
+730 YVRYLGADKRGKTRM
-745 TMVGIDQK
+745 SMVGIDQK
-753 SGKEV
+753 TGKET
-758 EKA
+758 K

>member
-1 MCGDENCS
+1 
-9 FVHFAMNAETND
+9 
-21 FSPHVVNTN
+21 
-30 KLWRKNMVFGLFKK
+30 MVFGLFKK

-73 MAKQANGAVLATM
+73 LAKQANGAVLATM
-86 GGTMVLATVCAEKSA
+86 GGTMVLATVCAEKTA

-204 VGYADGQYVLN
+204 VGYADGEYVLN
-215 PSRKATDDMEMDLV
+215 PSRKATDNMEMDLV

-256 KFGFDAQQPVI
+256 KFGFDAQQSVI
-267 NAINELAEKAGKE
+267 NAINELAEKAGAA

-285 EKSPEYVAMEKAF
+285 EKSAEYIEMESAF

-303 DIEAALGIKE
+303 DIEDALGIKE

-319 TLAEIHVAAKAMI
+319 RLAEIHAAAKAMI
-332 PELFPDTTVATSTLE
+332 PEMFVDSTLATSTLE

-400 TRGETQALVTLT
+400 TRGETQALVSLT

-468 HPMVPN
+468 HPMVPS
-474 RAEFDYVIRVV
+474 RAQFDYVIRVV

-506 MMDGGVPLKRPVAGI
+506 MMDGGVPLTRPVAGI

-584 DGRMHILGKIE
+584 DGRMHILGKIN
-595 KAIKAP
+595 KAISAP

-635 LTRETNTNI
+635 LTRETNTTI
-644 DLEDDGTIKIM
+644 DLEDDGTVKIM
-655 AVSKEDADEAI
+655 AVSKEDAEEAI
-666 RRIKDI
+666 RRIKEI

-678 GMIYAGTV
+678 GLIYEGTV
-686 SGVKDFGLFVKVL
+686 SGVKDFGLFVKIM

-723 YKEGDAV
+723 YKEGDKV
-730 YVKYLGADKRGKTRM
+730 FVKYLGADKRGKTRM
-745 TMVGIDQK
+745 SMVGIDQK
-753 SGKEV
+753 TGAEV
-758 EKA
+758 KA

>member
-1 MCGDENCS
+1 MFFGKSKKETEN
-9 FVHFAMNAETND
+9 AATRLNN
-21 FSPHVVNTN
+21 P
-30 KLWRKNMVFGLFKK
+30 VF
-44 DKDDAHPLNHPVYV
+44 V

-73 MAKQANGAVLATM
+73 LAKQANGSVLATM

-204 VGYADGQYVLN
+204 VGYADGAYVLN
-215 PSRKATDDMEMDLV
+215 PSRKFTEDSEMDLV

-244 GELDEKTVLGAV
+244 GELDEATTLGAV
-256 KFGFDAQQPVI
+256 KFGFDAQQAVI
-267 NAINELAEKAGKE
+267 AAINELAEKAGKE

-285 EKSPEYVAMEKAF
+285 EKSAEYIEMESAF

-303 DIEAALGIKE
+303 DIEAALAIKE

-319 TLAEIHVAAKAMI
+319 TLSEIHTTAKAII
-332 PELFPDTTVATSTLE
+332 PDLFPDTTTASSTLE
-347 SFADEIVE
+347 SWADEIVE

-400 TRGETQALVTLT
+400 TRGETQALVSLT
-412 LGGGKDALPIES
+412 LGGGKDALPIET

-468 HPMVPN
+468 HPMVPT
-474 RAEFDYVIRVV
+474 RAQFDYVIRVV

-506 MMDGGVPLKRPVAGI
+506 MMDGGVPLTRPVAGI

-542 DHLGDMDFKVTGTDQ
+542 DHLGDMDFKVTGTDR

-572 FEIMEKALAQAR
+572 FEIMEKALAQAK
-584 DGRMHILGKIE
+584 DGRMHILGKINA
-595 KAIKAP
+595 AISAP
-601 REKVSEYAPQMYTMK
+601 RDKVSEYAPQMYVMK

-624 VIGKGGVVIQA
+624 VIGKGGSVIQA

-644 DLEDDGTIKIM
+644 DLEDDGTVKIM

-672 VAEPEV
+672 TAEPEV
-678 GMIYAGTV
+678 GQIYAGTV
-686 SGVKDFGLFVKVL
+686 SGVKDFGLFVKIM

-715 IDKIADAG
+715 LEKIADAG
-723 YKEGDAV
+723 YKEGDQV

-745 TMVGIDQK
+745 SMVGIDQK
-753 SGKEV
+753 TGAES
-758 EKA
+758 KAE